1 LKRLL
6 VVDLTWTEKI
16 IEKYCVLTEDEHAGK
31 PVKLLDWQ
39 RHLIREGEGK
49 RMIWLEIP
57 RKNGKSAFIA
67 MLAIAHMLEGFKNNS
82 NPQVVLAAATREQAG
97 ILFAYVRNMILYNP
111 ELQKVL
117 QPFRKEIRLKGR
129 PGFLKT
135 LTSDGGSNHG
145 LNPSLILGDE
155 IHAWNEVKGPDL
167 WEALRTSM
175 AARDSKMVAITT
187 AGGAYSFA
195 HKWHEYAVRV
205 QEQPEIDPSWLTIIY
220 GAQDHE
226 DPHDP
231 KVWAKANP
239 SLGVTVSM
247 RYLEELSNTAKHDE
261 PTLLSLRKLHLN
273 QWAGSAQPYI
283 ELAKWLK
290 CTNKKKDI
298 KNWRCFLGVDLAAV
312 NDFTAYAIL
321 FFNGEEFHTVQTY
334 QITEHGMK
342 KRKNK
347 YPNLV
352 QNWIKNGNLEI
363 VKGEVTTTAHRVAMI
378 ERLMESYPVEGIF
391 FDPWN
396 AAETVDHMRQ
406 RYGKNFCFEVRQSAL
421 MLNEPMKLLYRSV
434 VTGNLTHDGNPVTAW
449 MIANTSLI
457 VDKND
462 NWTFSKDK
470 APDRIDGT
478 AAILT
483 ALAGFVHNAQTG
495 LSAYDQ
501 DDIIFV

>member
-1 LKRLL
+1 
-6 VVDLTWTEKI
+6 VDLTWTEKI

-39 RHLIREGEGK
+39 RHLIRNGEGK

-67 MLAIAHMLEGFKNNS
+67 MLAIAHMLEGWKNNS

-117 QPFRKEIRLKGR
+117 EPFRKEIRLKGR

>member
-1 LKRLL
+1 
-6 VVDLTWTEKI
+6 LTWTEKI

-39 RHLIREGEGK
+39 RHLIRNGEGK

-117 QPFRKEIRLKGR
+117 EPFRKEIRLKGR

-406 RYGKNFCFEVRQSAL
+406 RYGKNFCYEVRQSAL

>member
-1 LKRLL
+1 
-6 VVDLTWTEKI
+6 VDLTWTERI
-16 IEKYCVLTEDEHAGK
+16 IQKYCVLTEDEHAGK

-39 RHLIREGEGK
+39 RHLIQESEGK
-49 RMIWLEIP
+49 RMVWLEIP

-97 ILFAYVRNMILYNP
+97 ILFGYVRNMILFNP

-117 QPFRKEIRLKGR
+117 EPYRKEIRLKGK

-145 LNPSLILGDE
+145 LNPSLILCDE

-175 AARDSKMVAITT
+175 ASRPSKMVAITT
-187 AGGAYSFA
+187 AGGAYTFA
-195 HKWHEYAVRV
+195 HKWHEYACQVRDN
-205 QEQPEIDPSWLTIIY
+205 PKIDPAWLTIIY
-220 GAQDHE
+220 GALDEE

-239 SLGVTVSM
+239 SLGVTVSLK
-247 RYLEELSNTAKHDE
+247 YLEELSNTAKYDE

-273 QWAGSAQPYI
+273 QWAGSSQPYI
-283 ELAKWLK
+283 PLAKWLK
-290 CTNKKKDI
+290 CTNTKTSV

-321 FFNGEEFHTVQTY
+321 YFNGEKFHTIQYY
-334 QITEHGMK
+334 QITDHAMT

-352 QNWIKNGNLEI
+352 RNWAKNGNLEI
-363 VKGEVTTTAHRVAMI
+363 VKGEVTTTAHRLAII
-378 ERLMESYPVEGIF
+378 ERIINDHPVEGIF

-396 AAETVDHMRQ
+396 AAETVDTMRQ
-406 RYGKNFCFEVRQSAL
+406 RYGKNFCYEVRQSAL
-421 MLNEPMKLLYRSV
+421 MINEPMKLMYRSV
-434 VTGNLTHDGNPVTAW
+434 VTGNFTHDGNPVTAW
-449 MIANTSLI
+449 MVANTSLHI
-457 VDKND
+457 DKND
-462 NWTFSKDK
+462 NWTFQKDK

-483 ALAGFVHNAQTG
+483 AMAGYVHNASTG
-495 LSAYDQ
+495 MSVYDA
-501 DDIIFV
+501 DEIIFV

>member
-1 LKRLL
+1 M
-6 VVDLTWTEKI
+6 DLTWTEKI

-31 PVKLLDWQ
+31 PVKLMDWQ

-49 RMIWLEIP
+49 RMVWLEIP

-67 MLAIAHMLEGFKNNS
+67 MIAIAHMLEGYKNNS
-82 NPQVVLAAATREQAG
+82 NPQVVLAAATREQAA
-97 ILFAYVRNMILYNP
+97 ILFGYVRNMVLYNP

-117 QPFRKEIRLKGR
+117 EPYRKEIRLKGK

-145 LNPSLILGDE
+145 LNPSKIICDE
-155 IHAWNEVKGPDL
+155 VHAWNEVKGPDL

-175 AARDSKMVAITT
+175 AARDSQMIAITT
-187 AGGAYSFA
+187 AGSAYSFA

-205 QEQPEIDPSWLTIIY
+205 REQPEIDPSWLTIIY
-220 GAQDHE
+220 GANDEE

-239 SLGVTVSM
+239 SLGITVSM
-247 RYLEELSNTAKHDE
+247 RYLEEMSNTAKHDE

-283 ELAKWLK
+283 ELHRWLK
-290 CTNKKKDI
+290 CTVKKKNVDG
-298 KNWRCFLGVDLAAV
+298 WRCFLGVDLAAV
-312 NDFTAYAIL
+312 NDFTAYAVVY
-321 FFNGEEFHTVQTY
+321 FNGEAFHSVQYY
-334 QITEHGMK
+334 QITDHGMK
-342 KRKNK
+342 RRKNK

-352 QNWIKNGNLEI
+352 ANWKKNGNLEM
-363 VKGEVTTTAHRVAMI
+363 VKGEVTTTAHRIAII
-378 ERLMESYPVEGIF
+378 ERIMQEHPVEGIF

-396 AAETVDHMRQ
+396 ASETVDTMRQ
-406 RYGKNFCFEVRQSAL
+406 RYGKHFCFEVRQSAL
-421 MLNEPMKLLYRSV
+421 MLNEPMKLLFRSV
-434 VTGNLTHDGNPVTAW
+434 VTGTFTHDGNPVTSW
-449 MIANTSLI
+449 MISNTSLHI
-457 VDKND
+457 DKNE

-483 ALAGFVHNAQTG
+483 ALAGYVHNAQTG
-495 LSAYDQ
+495 MSQYDQ

>member
-1 LKRLL
+1 M
-6 VVDLTWTEKI
+6 TWTEKI
-16 IEKYCVLTEDEHAGK
+16 IEKYCVLTEDEFAGQ

-39 RHLIREGEGK
+39 RKLIQDGEGK
-49 RMIWLEIP
+49 RMVWLEIP

-97 ILFAYVRNMILYNP
+97 ILFGYVRNMILFNP

-117 QPFRKEIRLKGR
+117 EPYRKEIRLKGR

-145 LNPSLILGDE
+145 LNPSLILCDE

-175 AARDSKMVAITT
+175 AARPSQMIAITT
-187 AGGAYSFA
+187 AGSAYSFA
-195 HKWHEYAVRV
+195 HKWHEHALRV
-205 QEQPEIDPSWLTIIY
+205 QEGAIKDPSWLTIIY
-220 GAQDHE
+220 GANDE
-226 DPHDP
+226 ENPHDP

-239 SLGVTVSM
+239 SLGVTVSKQ
-247 RYLEELSNTAKHDE
+247 YLEELSNTAKYDE

-290 CTNKKKDI
+290 CQRKKLDVT
-298 KNWRCFLGVDLAAV
+298 NWRCFLGVDLAAV
-312 NDFTAYAIL
+312 NDFTAYSVL
-321 FFNGEEFHTVQTY
+321 YFNGEKFHTIQYY
-334 QITEHGMK
+334 QITDHAMK

-352 QNWIKNGNLEI
+352 RNWAKNGNLEM
-363 VKGEVTTTAHRVAMI
+363 VKGEVTTTKHRLAII
-378 ERLMESYPVEGIF
+378 ERIMDEHPVEGIF

-396 AAETVDHMRQ
+396 AAETVDTMRQ
-406 RYGKNFCFEVRQSAL
+406 KYGKNFCYEVRQSAL
-421 MLNEPMKLLYRSV
+421 MMNEPMKLLYRSV
-434 VTGNLTHDGNPVTAW
+434 VTGNITHDGNPVTAW
-449 MIANTSLI
+449 MIANTSLHI
-457 VDKND
+457 DKND
-462 NWTFSKDK
+462 NWTFQKDK

-478 AAILT
+478 AALLT
-483 ALAGFVHNAQTG
+483 AMAGYVHNAQTG
-495 LSAYDQ
+495 LSSYDTEE
-501 DDIIFV
+501 IIFV

>member
-1 LKRLL
+1 M
-6 VVDLTWTEKI
+6 
-16 IEKYCVLTEDEHAGK
+16 
-31 PVKLLDWQ
+31 KLLDWQ
-39 RHLIREGEGK
+39 RHLIRNGEGK

-67 MLAIAHMLEGFKNNS
+67 MLAIAHMLEGWKNNS

-117 QPFRKEIRLKGR
+117 EPFRKEIRLKGR

>member
-1 LKRLL
+1 M
-6 VVDLTWTEKI
+6 
-16 IEKYCVLTEDEHAGK
+16 
-31 PVKLLDWQ
+31 KLLDWQ
-39 RHLIREGEGK
+39 RNLIRNGEGK

-67 MLAIAHMLEGFKNNS
+67 MLAIAHMLEGWKNNT

-117 QPFRKEIRLKGR
+117 EPFRKEIRLKGR

-261 PTLLSLRKLHLN
+261 PSLLSLRKLHLN

-321 FFNGEEFHTVQTY
+321 FFNGEEFYTVQTY

-342 KRKNK
+342 KRKN
-347 YPNLV
+347 
-352 QNWIKNGNLEI
+352 
-363 VKGEVTTTAHRVAMI
+363 
-378 ERLMESYPVEGIF
+378 
-391 FDPWN
+391 
-396 AAETVDHMRQ
+396 
-406 RYGKNFCFEVRQSAL
+406 
-421 MLNEPMKLLYRSV
+421 
-434 VTGNLTHDGNPVTAW
+434 
-449 MIANTSLI
+449 
-457 VDKND
+457 
-462 NWTFSKDK
+462 
-470 APDRIDGT
+470 
-478 AAILT
+478 
-483 ALAGFVHNAQTG
+483 
-495 LSAYDQ
+495 
-501 DDIIFV
+501 

>member
-1 LKRLL
+1 M
-6 VVDLTWTEKI
+6 
-16 IEKYCVLTEDEHAGK
+16 
-31 PVKLLDWQ
+31 KLLDWQ

>member
-1 LKRLL
+1 M
-6 VVDLTWTEKI
+6 DLTWTEKI

-117 QPFRKEIRLKGR
+117 EPFRKEIRLKGR

-312 NDFTAYAIL
+312 NDFTAYRIL

-352 QNWIKNGNLEI
+352 QNWIKNGSLEI

-406 RYGKNFCFEVRQSAL
+406 RYGKNFCYEVRQSAL

-495 LSAYDQ
+495 LSSYDQ

>member
-1 LKRLL
+1 
-6 VVDLTWTEKI
+6 VDLTWTEKI

-117 QPFRKEIRLKGR
+117 EPFRKEIRLKGR

>member
-1 LKRLL
+1 M
-6 VVDLTWTEKI
+6 DLTWTEKI

-39 RHLIREGEGK
+39 RHLIRNGEGK

-117 QPFRKEIRLKGR
+117 EPFRKEIRLKGR

-406 RYGKNFCFEVRQSAL
+406 RYGKNFCYEVRQSAL

>member
-1 LKRLL
+1 M
-6 VVDLTWTEKI
+6 DLTWTEKI

-39 RHLIREGEGK
+39 RHLIRNGEGK

-67 MLAIAHMLEGFKNNS
+67 MLAIAHMLEGWKNNS

-117 QPFRKEIRLKGR
+117 EPFRKEIRLKGR